1 MSLTYGFFNSL
12 DGDRVYTAENVN
24 TMFEGLIS
32 NGVYANFQ
40 DAFKV
45 NAAGG
50 LNITV
55 GTGRAVVGNRWVK
68 NDAAITLTLNAAHVT
83 LNRYTKICLR
93 ADTGTRTVSLLA
105 VDGENGSSPVKPA
118 PVRTSTQYDAV
129 LAYVYVPAGASVITA
144 SQIQDTRA
152 DTSVCGFVA
161 SLVQQLDTS
170 ELFTQYEAAYEE
182 QLDDMHDWQEQKE
195 DDFDS
200 WFGTLTDDLL
210 VQTYVESGRAVSC
223 ANLSD
228 LTKITVPETLPFDMA
243 AGDILQLYIG
253 GILLPKDRYTVA
265 LTSGAYVVTYPAGF
279 ISGNPVEFVMY
290 KSVIGYNSQSGG
302 GGGGGGGLSQTEK
315 NLLLTLAS
323 KSAYAE
329 NDADTAYDALETI
342 WSTTSYSVSWSGN
355 GYTKGNNAT
364 SVIEGS
370 TFTSTVTANTGFE
383 ITSVTATMG
392 GATVTGAWS
401 GGTVTIPN
409 VTGNI
414 VITVVTSQRTA
425 TSISAVYTQT
435 GTVYNTDSLDSL
447 KADLV
452 VTATFSDSTTGVIS
466 AEDYTLSGTLE
477 VGTSTITVSYAG
489 LTDTF
494 TVTVT
499 RSVLLQSYDFTQGL
513 TDSVGGN
520 VATLSGAATQDSSGV
535 HLSSASSYVTMPD
548 LIKADG
554 DVTIEFDMGDMTKGF
569 SGVHGRLIM
578 WDSTSGL
585 IYRNSGSWQVYN
597 GSAWETTTDSVTD
610 ANYYSN
616 KTIKLRVGAKKSASV
631 PKSDMEIIVD
641 GASVWSKTEYY
652 RTDTAKTIYLGSSAT
667 AFYNCTIKA
676 VRVYEGER

>member
-329 NDADTAYDALETI
+329 DDAGTAYDALETI
-342 WSTTSYSVSWSGN
+342 WNTTSYSVSWSGN

-370 TFTSTVTANTGFE
+370 TFTSTVTANTGFT

-414 VITVVTSQRTA
+414 VITVVTSQRTVS
-425 TSISAVYTQT
+425 SISAVYTQS
-435 GTVYNTDSLDSL
+435 GTVYDTDTLDSL
-447 KADLV
+447 KSDLV
-452 VTATFSDSTTGVIS
+452 VTATFSDSTTGTI
-466 AEDYTLSGTLE
+466 AAADYTLSGTLTE
-477 VGTSTITVSYAG
+477 GTSTITVSYAG

-494 TVTVT
+494 DVTVST
-499 RSVLLQSYDFTQGL
+499 WSTSPQIRQADAYYSTTGELVTKTGVS
-513 TDSVGGN
+513 
-520 VATLSGAATQDSSGV
+520 ATKLYEFGAIDM
-535 HLSSASSYVTMPD
+535 SAV
-548 LIKADG
+548 KA
-554 DVTIEFDMGDMTKGF
+554 
-569 SGVHGRLIM
+569 SQYY
-578 WDSTSGL
+578 DSTNNYMSTANTILYIKYYTTNTNSMSGTANHK
-585 IYRNSGSWQVYN
+585 IVFCNSGDELIQYSSTTV
-597 GSAWETTTDSVTD
+597 GSETNIGNNRQLTAWFTNTDDGVFKIGFTLITADIENSYAYLMAPFGNNSGILPSGWSAGDIIFAGANTPYYGKHNINET
-610 ANYYSN
+610 
-616 KTIKLRVGAKKSASV
+616 
-631 PKSDMEIIVD
+631 
-641 GASVWSKTEYY
+641 
-652 RTDTAKTIYLGSSAT
+652 
-667 AFYNCTIKA
+667 
-676 VRVYEGER
+676 